1 MVELVINRGDI
12 DRAHSDKAEK
22 TYEEARAM
30 TFDRISAQ
38 EPMPAHRLIIQS
50 CLRVSCQKTIAT
62 LALHVLLLFSG
73 PVEESLAADLTLM
86 RVGYGGIAGY
96 QLPLWVS
103 KEIGISRKY
112 GIELEPLLI
121 GGGSLN
127 MQALI
132 ANSTQMS
139 QNSASS
145 AIQAALRNAPVILVA
160 TLDNKMP
167 FQIIARPE
175 IKDPQ
180 QLKGKKIGI
189 QRFGGSN
196 DIGVQWALRAWNI
209 DLRQVTLL
217 PTGSTTARMS
227 ALMLGHVDASI
238 FSYPEIYHA
247 KRLGMNVLADIGDFS
262 AYPNTSL
269 MVMRSFLA
277 KQRPLI
283 KNMLKAHL
291 EAIRFIKSNKAGSLK
306 VLRKYLGISD
316 AAAVEATYDF
326 FSRRLDSVPRTSVEG
341 VKHILKEMD
350 APQRSPADFIDMS
363 LLDEIEQEGIEQK
376 LR

>member
-1 MVELVINRGDI
+1 
-12 DRAHSDKAEK
+12 
-22 TYEEARAM
+22 M
-30 TFDRISAQ
+30 TFDCIGAQ
-38 EPMPAHRLIIQS
+38 GPLPARRFIIQS
-50 CLRVSCQKTIAT
+50 RLRPLCQKTVIA
-62 LALHVLLLFSG
+62 LALQLLLLVSG
-73 PVEESLAADLTLM
+73 PIHNSLTADLTLM

-96 QLPLWVS
+96 QLPLWVT
-103 KEIGISRKY
+103 KELGISRKY

-167 FQIIARPE
+167 FQIISRPE

-209 DLRQVTLL
+209 DPRQVTLL

-269 MVMRSFLA
+269 MVTRSFLV
-277 KQRPLI
+277 KQRHLI
-283 KNMLKAHL
+283 KNMLKGYL
-291 EAIRFIKSNKAGSLK
+291 EAIRFIRSNKAGSLK
-306 VLRKYLGISD
+306 VLKKYLGITD
-316 AAAVEATYDF
+316 AAAVDATYDF
-326 FSRRLDSVPRTSVEG
+326 FSRRFEPVPRTSLEG

-350 APQRSPADFIDMS
+350 APQRNPADFVDRS
-363 LLDEIEQEGIEQK
+363 LLDEIEQEGAEQK
-376 LR
+376 PH

>member
-1 MVELVINRGDI
+1 MNTAQAVKTNRNHVEESSIV
-12 DRAHSDKAEK
+12 
-22 TYEEARAM
+22 
-30 TFDRISAQ
+30 TFDQLGAAGS
-38 EPMPAHRLIIQS
+38 MPLHRPVIQS
-50 CLRVSCQKTIAT
+50 RLQVLCQKMVPP
-62 LALHVLLLFSG
+62 LALAVLLLATGSVARAAG
-73 PVEESLAADLTLM
+73 PDLTLM

-103 KEIGISRKY
+103 KELGISRKY
-112 GIELEPLLI
+112 GIEVEPLLI

-145 AIQAALRNAPVILVA
+145 AIQAALRNAPVVLVA

-167 FQIIARPE
+167 FQIVARPE

-227 ALMLGHVDASI
+227 ALVLGHVDASI

-269 MVMRSFLA
+269 MVTRSFLGTRRA
-277 KQRPLI
+277 LL
-283 KNMLKAHL
+283 KNMLKAYV
-291 EAIRFIKSNKAGSLK
+291 EAIRIIRSDKPASLK
-306 VLRKYLGISD
+306 VLRKYLGITD

-326 FSRRLDSVPRTSVEG
+326 FSRRFDPVPRTSLEG
-341 VKHILKEMD
+341 ITHILKEMD
-350 APQRSPADFIDMS
+350 APQRNPADFVDRT
-363 LLDEIEQEGIEQK
+363 LLEEIEKESAEPK

>member
-1 MVELVINRGDI
+1 
-12 DRAHSDKAEK
+12 
-22 TYEEARAM
+22 
-30 TFDRISAQ
+30 
-38 EPMPAHRLIIQS
+38 
-50 CLRVSCQKTIAT
+50 
-62 LALHVLLLFSG
+62 
-73 PVEESLAADLTLM
+73 
-86 RVGYGGIAGY
+86 
-96 QLPLWVS
+96 
-103 KEIGISRKY
+103 
-112 GIELEPLLI
+112 
-121 GGGSLN
+121 
-127 MQALI
+127 
-132 ANSTQMS
+132 MS

-145 AIQAALRNAPVILVA
+145 AIQAALRNAPVVLVA

-175 IKDPQ
+175 IKEPQ

-269 MVMRSFLA
+269 MVTRAFLA
-277 KQRPLI
+277 KQRPLV
-283 KNMLKAHL
+283 KNMLKAHI
-291 EAIRFIKSNKAGSLK
+291 EAIHFIKTNRAGSLRI
-306 VLRKYLGISD
+306 LRKYLGITD
-316 AAAVEATYDF
+316 DAAVEATYDF
-326 FSRRLDSVPRTSVEG
+326 FARRLDSVPRTNPEG

-350 APQRSPADFIDMS
+350 APHRSPADFIDMS
-363 LLDEIEQEGIEQK
+363 LLDEIEPEGFPQK
-376 LR
+376 FH